1 VDERHVEELHD
12 HGKIRHDF
20 KNMPEL
26 RENGYPTGKCPVLA
40 DVLPGVPGKSSAGR
54 DHHQSLPEMRPELYF
69 FFRRPA
75 MAEIL
80 SGMPGRAY
88 ITDTKTNRR
97 SLGWILII
105 CCCFSAFGRIPTT
118 R

>member
-1 VDERHVEELHD
+1 MDERHVEEQHD

-40 DVLPGVPGKSSAGR
+40 DVLPGVPGESSAGR

-80 SGMPGRAY
+80 SGMPGRA
-88 ITDTKTNRR
+88 
-97 SLGWILII
+97 
-105 CCCFSAFGRIPTT
+105 
-118 R
+118 